1 MTSGLLLQLPVSSY
15 LKILNIKED
24 EDTVVSLIYNYL
36 RQSKA
41 TKQQIRSQDIITRNY
56 EGLDS

>member
-1 MTSGLLLQLPVSSY
+1 VTSGLLLQLPVSSY